1 MYYVYRPAVYQP
13 NIILIAAAVIP
24 AVLLLIY
31 VYKAD
36 RLEKEPA
43 SLLGVLLL
51 QGIISTALAAYAE
64 RIGAKVLNA
73 VLSDGSLPY
82 QVLFNFL
89 VVGLAEEGFKFL
101 LLKRRTWNSPSFN
114 CQFDGV
120 VYAVFVSLGFALW
133 ENIDYVVMYGFGTAV
148 LRAVTAVPGH
158 ACFGV
163 FMGAWYGL
171 AKSHERH
178 GHAQYAKICLRLS
191 LLCPVLLHGIYDLI
205 ASSDRD
211 GALTVFIAFIVIMFL
226 AAYLTIKNLSRRDRF
241 I

>member
-73 VLSDGSLPY
+73 VLSDGSLLY

-133 ENIDYVVMYGFGTAV
+133 ENIDYVVMYGFGTAI
-148 LRAVTAVPGH
+148 LRAVTAIPGH

-211 GALTVFIAFIVIMFL
+211 GALTVFIAFIAIMFL
-226 AAYLTIKNLSRRDRF
+226 AAYFTIKNLSRRDRF

>member
-1 MYYVYRPAVYQP
+1 MYYTYRPAVYQP

-64 RIGAKVLNA
+64 RIGGRALNA
-73 VLSDGSLPY
+73 VFAEESLPY
-82 QVLFNFL
+82 QLLFNFL

-101 LLKRRTWNSPSFN
+101 LLKWRTWRSPHFN

-133 ENIDYVVMYGFGTAV
+133 ENIDYVVMYGFGTAL
-148 LRAVTAVPGH
+148 LRAVTAIPGH

-178 GHAQYAKICLRLS
+178 GHQQYAQICLRLS
-191 LLCPVLLHGIYDLI
+191 LICPVALHGVYDLI
-205 ASSDRD
+205 ASSDRE
-211 GALTVFIAFIVIMFL
+211 GTLTVFIAFIAVMFL
-226 AAYLTIKNLSRRDRF
+226 AAYFTVKNMSRRDRF
-241 I
+241 M

>member
-64 RIGAKVLNA
+64 RIGARLLNA
-73 VLSDGSLPY
+73 VLSEDSLLY
-82 QVLFNFL
+82 QLLFNFL

-101 LLKRRTWNSPSFN
+101 LLRWRTWRSPYFN

-148 LRAVTAVPGH
+148 LRAVTAIPGPRVPQ
-158 ACFGV
+158 
-163 FMGAWYGL
+163 
-171 AKSHERH
+171 R
-178 GHAQYAKICLRLS
+178 
-191 LLCPVLLHGIYDLI
+191 
-205 ASSDRD
+205 
-211 GALTVFIAFIVIMFL
+211 
-226 AAYLTIKNLSRRDRF
+226 
-241 I
+241 

>member
-1 MYYVYRPAVYQP
+1 MNYYRPSAYEP
-13 NIILIAAAVIP
+13 NLLLIAAAVIP
-24 AVLLLIY
+24 AVLLLFY
-31 VYKAD
+31 VYKKD

-64 RIGAKVLNA
+64 RIGAR
-73 VLSDGSLPY
+73 VLSAFFSDDSLMY
-82 QVLFNFL
+82 QLLFYFP

-101 LLKRRTWNSPSFN
+101 LLKWRTWKSPHFN

-133 ENIDYVVMYGFGTAV
+133 ENIDYVVIYGLHAAL
-148 LRAVTAVPGH
+148 LRAVTAIPGH

-178 GHAQYAKICLRLS
+178 GNARYSQICLRLS
-191 LLCPVLLHGIYDLI
+191 LLCPVLLHGVYDFI
-205 ASSDRD
+205 AVSDRP
-211 GALTVFIAFIVIMFL
+211 GTLSVFVGFIAIMFL
-226 AAYLTIKNLSRRDRF
+226 AAYLTVRNMSRRDRY

>member
-1 MYYVYRPAVYQP
+1 MYYAYRSAVYQP

-43 SLLGVLLL
+43 SLLAVLLL

-64 RIGAKVLNA
+64 RIGARVLNG
-73 VLSDGSLPY
+73 VFSSESLPY
-82 QVLFNFL
+82 QLLFNFL

-101 LLKRRTWNSPSFN
+101 LLKWRTWQSPHFN

-133 ENIDYVVMYGFGTAV
+133 ENIDYVVMYGFGTAL
-148 LRAVTAVPGH
+148 LRAVTAIPGH

-178 GHAQYAKICLRLS
+178 GHPKYSQICLRLS
-191 LLCPVLLHGIYDLI
+191 LICPMILHGIYDLI
-205 ASSDRD
+205 ASSNRE
-211 GALTVFIAFIVIMFL
+211 GTITVFIAFIIVMFL
-226 AAYLTIKNLSRRDRF
+226 AAYFTIKNLSRRDRF

>member
-1 MYYVYRPAVYQP
+1 MYYVYRPYASYP
-13 NIILIAAAVIP
+13 NFILIAAAVIP
-24 AVLLLIY
+24 AVLLLVY
-31 VYKAD
+31 VYKRD

-64 RIGAKVLNA
+64 RIGAKVLSA
-73 VLSDGSLPY
+73 LFSEESLPY
-82 QVLFNFL
+82 NLLFYFA
-89 VVGLAEEGFKFL
+89 VVGLSEEGFKYL
-101 LLKRRTWNSPSFN
+101 LLKRRTWLSPHFN

-133 ENIDYVVMYGFGTAV
+133 ENIDYVVMYGFGTAL
-148 LRAVTAVPGH
+148 LRAVTAIPGH

-178 GHAQYAKICLRLS
+178 GHARYAKICLRLS
-191 LLCPVLLHGIYDLI
+191 LICPLTLHGVYDLI
-205 ASSDRD
+205 AVSD
-211 GALTVFIAFIVIMFL
+211 GTGMLKVFIAYIAIMFL
-226 AAYLTIKNLSRRDRF
+226 AAYWTINRMSQRDRF